1 MLALRSSGINIPDFQ
16 NRFGQAWLGE
26 KHSYFQK
33 LQSAKYINI
42 NDNSIRLTK
51 RGYAICDEILK
62 DLL

>member
-33 LQSAKYINI
+33 LQSAEFINI
-42 NDNSIRLTK
+42 NDKSIRLTK

-62 DLL
+62 ELL